1 MSRSTTGRD
10 CLEAYATVPN
20 SFAQL
25 CRLPAVIC
33 RTGYISS
40 AFLIHG
46 RSSSVRLRLGT
57 ASTARKDQGS
67 RALRHARRKSYVA
80 SFLAG
85 ARLT

>member
-46 RSSSVRLRLGT
+46 RSSSVRLRHGT
-57 ASTARKDQGS
+57 ALTARE
-67 RALRHARRKSYVA
+67 RTMAHAHFHARRKSSVA
-80 SFLAG
+80 SLLAG